1 MEEADFKKKKK
12 KISRGRFGTEKLRS
26 MYELR
31 RRGVMGEDEPWGFE
45 WTEKREDVRRQL
57 RRHIQGLLGVR
68 QEWQGKES
76 RRRNGDAEQLPPHP
90 RSSPVRS
97 ELAAAAQEQLGFSSV
112 IAVASALAPV
122 NEAEDAAELRDCPS
136 CHAPPQDWC
145 SNKAT
150 PTEAGQ
156 HGGVT
161 TLSGR
166 RSLLWTAPSHLVELC
181 HQGLR
186 GRKWPCPHFWYNWLY
201 HVLGTVLDVGN

>member
-12 KISRGRFGTEKLRS
+12 TSAEEDLGLEKLRS

-136 CHAPPQDWC
+136 CHAPP
-145 SNKAT
+145 
-150 PTEAGQ
+150 
-156 HGGVT
+156 
-161 TLSGR
+161 
-166 RSLLWTAPSHLVELC
+166 
-181 HQGLR
+181 
-186 GRKWPCPHFWYNWLY
+186 
-201 HVLGTVLDVGN
+201 

>member
-1 MEEADFKKKKK
+1 
-12 KISRGRFGTEKLRS
+12 
-26 MYELR
+26 
-31 RRGVMGEDEPWGFE
+31 MGEDEPWGFE

-166 RSLLWTAPSHLVELC
+166 RSLLWTAPTSWSSATRASEAGNGLALISGTIGFTMCWAPCLMLVIKPGLLKESHLNS
-181 HQGLR
+181 HNR
-186 GRKWPCPHFWYNWLY
+186 WGR
-201 HVLGTVLDVGN
+201 